1 MPVIGENIRRLRLK
15 KGLSQTALAEAIG
28 ETRQTLWKYESGTV
42 TNIPLAKVE
51 ALAEALDCVP
61 AQILG
66 WQQGESRSSAPM
78 LAVGEQSSP
87 YLTSKE
93 QELLDGFHELNM
105 GNRRLL
111 LQELKTMLAKQQ
123 EDDKR
128 RGRFL
133 FSNTKAA
140 HFYACLKKNNPYDDE
155 EFCAWY
161 AAHKFGAKVT
171 APRFASFRDGVV
183 KGERASEAAEYLTSH
198 RDASFNEVSVMFDV
212 EIKEMQLY

>member
-51 ALAEALDCVP
+51 ALAEVLDCTP
-61 AQILG
+61 AHILG
-66 WQQGESRSSAPM
+66 WQQGEGRSSAPM

-93 QELLDGFHELNM
+93 QELLDNFHALSRE
-105 GNRRLL
+105 NRDLL

-123 EDDKR
+123 ENNRR
-128 RGRFL
+128 RGRFQ
-133 FSNTKAA
+133 FSSEKAA
-140 HFYACLKKNNPYDDE
+140 HFYDCLKKNNPYEDE

-161 AAHKFGAKVT
+161 AAYKFGTSVT
-171 APRFASFRDGVV
+171 APSFASFRYGVV

-198 RDASFNEVSVMFDV
+198 RDASFDEVSTMFDV
-212 EIKEMQLY
+212 EIKEIR